1 MSNTIL
7 IIALVPAVLVYV
19 TGRLTG
25 SAIWATLAL
34 LIAIWIGVKFGSPIY
49 TVLDVGASLI
59 AYFVFL
65 GQKRKEVDH
74 DSKVKTQQPKTSLEE
89 LKSRRMAFMAKYLD
103 NQKKIENLRT
113 DFQRYTSA
121 ARDPLLGESAR
132 RRAAAL
138 AQETSEELKRL
149 GAAP

>member
-34 LIAIWIGVKFGSPIY
+34 LKFGSPIY